1 MSNLIAVLFLLS
13 MITIVVGIINPR
25 KALFFIPK
33 SKRNKKNAIII
44 FGTIFLLIVLASFL
58 GVGITS
64 DNTNIVEKETTKEV
78 EKSIDDI
85 IKEKVME
92 VTSEK
97 DDRTITIDIKDNENK
112 ELEEKIVLVEISGN
126 NTLTRDEILK
136 ENKEIFEKL
145 SDIEEVLEVITLN
158 NYPIVDEYG
167 EVNDEVALKVEMTR
181 ESLDEIRWENFEH
194 ENLKDVADEYF
205 ENPKLENK
213 K

>member
-1 MSNLIAVLFLLS
+1 MNYEFVGYEDSKIVRLDILI
-13 MITIVVGIINPR
+13 NW
-25 KALFFIPK
+25 
-33 SKRNKKNAIII
+33 
-44 FGTIFLLIVLASFL
+44 
-58 GVGITS
+58 
-64 DNTNIVEKETTKEV
+64 
-78 EKSIDDI
+78 
-85 IKEKVME
+85 
-92 VTSEK
+92 
-97 DDRTITIDIKDNENK
+97 
-112 ELEEKIVLVEISGN
+112 EKIEAFSMVVHES
-126 NTLTRDEILK
+126 K
-136 ENKEIFEKL
+136 AYQVWKEICEKL